1 MGYDPPT
8 GAPACEQRGGDNP
21 RSRSLRQGD
30 LALQPQFLS
39 PGRKASK
46 DSIVFFKLQR
56 QNILFRNILPCIKTD
71 LRFAS
76 PALD

>member
-8 GAPACEQRGGDNP
+8 GAPACERQGGDNP
-21 RSRSLRQGD
+21 RSRSPRRGD
-30 LALQPQFLS
+30 LGLQPQFLS
-39 PGRKASK
+39 PGWRASK

-56 QNILFRNILPCIKTD
+56 QNILFRNIFTD